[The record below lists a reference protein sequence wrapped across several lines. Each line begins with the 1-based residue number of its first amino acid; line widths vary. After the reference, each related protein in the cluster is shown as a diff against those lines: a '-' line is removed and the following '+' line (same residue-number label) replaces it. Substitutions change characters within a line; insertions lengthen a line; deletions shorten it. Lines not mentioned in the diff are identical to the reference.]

1 MAEQSTMEERTEQ
14 ATPHKR
20 EEARREGQ
28 VPRSQELTIAAALL
42 GSAAVLASTGGT
54 LAASLRDIMAQGITA
69 MAEPPVGTAGVV
81 TLLHTMGGK
90 ALLAIAPTV
99 LAITAI
105 TLTVAALQSR
115 GVLTTKPL
123 GPKWERLDPIANGRR
138 MLGVEPWVNLA
149 RALLKLAIVAL
160 AAWVALRTALPD
172 VLGLPQASVSGLP
185 AVLRQHTLHL
195 ATIAGLTYLALAAL
209 DYGYQL
215 WSHEKSL
222 RMTKTE
228 IKLEMK
234 QNEGDPMLKARRRSI
249 ARSMARRQMFGD
261 VAKADVVITNPT
273 HIAVAL
279 RYDPVTVPAPVVLA
293 MGQRKVAERI
303 KALAAEA
310 GVPMVEN
317 RPLARAL
324 LATAHVGMVI
334 PAELYAA
341 VAEVLAFVIRQ
352 RHASATYR
360 PAHHHTGAAR

>member
-1 MAEQSTMEERTEQ
+1 MAETPMEERTEQ

-28 VPRSQELTIAAALL
+28 VPRSQELTTAAAIL
-42 GSAAVLASTGGT
+42 GSAAVLAATGGS
-54 LAASLRDIMAQGITA
+54 LSASLRDLMAYGLTTMSA
-69 MAEPPVGTAGVV
+69 PPAGTAGVV

-90 ALLAIAPTV
+90 ALVALAPTV
-99 LAITAI
+99 LAITTI
-105 TLTVAALQSR
+105 TFAVAAVQAR
-115 GVLTTKPL
+115 GVLTTRPL
-123 GPKWERLDPIANGRR
+123 EPKWERLDPIANGRR
-138 MLGVEPWVNLA
+138 MLGAQPWVNLA

-160 AAWVALRTALPD
+160 AAWTALRTALPD
-172 VLGLPQASVSGLP
+172 LLGLPQAAVSALP

-195 ATIAGLTYLALAAL
+195 AAIAGLTYLALAAA

-222 RMTKTE
+222 RMTRTE
-228 IKLEMK
+228 IRLEMK

-249 ARSMARRQMFGD
+249 ARSMARREMFRD
-261 VAKADVVITNPT
+261 VPKADVVITNPT

-279 RYDPVTVPAPVVLA
+279 RYDPISTPAPVVLA

-303 KALAAEA
+303 KALAAES

-334 PAELYAA
+334 PAELYVA

-352 RHASATYR
+352 RHESMTYR
-360 PAHHHTGAAR
+360 PARHHTGATR

>member
-1 MAEQSTMEERTEQ
+1 MAEASMEERTEQ

-20 EEARREGQ
+20 DEARREGQ
-28 VPRSQELTIAAALL
+28 VPRSQELTTAAALL
-42 GSAAVLASTGGT
+42 GSAAVLASTARSM
-54 LAASLRDIMAQGITA
+54 AASLRDLMAYGLTT
-69 MAEPPVGTAGVV
+69 MAEPPSGAAGVV

-90 ALLAIAPTV
+90 ALVALAPTV
-99 LAITAI
+99 LAITVI
-105 TLTVAALQSR
+105 TFTVAALQAR
-115 GVLTTKPL
+115 GVFTTKPL
-123 GPKWERLDPIANGRR
+123 GPKWERLDPMANGRR
-138 MLGVEPWVNLA
+138 MLGTQPWVNLA

-160 AAWVALRTALPD
+160 ATWAALRTALPD
-172 VLGLPQASVSGLP
+172 VIGLPQVSVSALP

-195 ATIAGLTYLALAAL
+195 ATIAGLTYMALAAA
-209 DYGYQL
+209 DYGYQI

-234 QNEGDPMLKARRRSI
+234 QNEGDPMLKARRRSM
-249 ARSMARRQMFGD
+249 ARSMARRQMFKD
-261 VAKADVVITNPT
+261 VPTADVVITNPT

-279 RYDPVTVPAPVVLA
+279 RYDPVSVPAPVVLA

-303 KALAAEA
+303 KALAAES

-334 PAELYAA
+334 PADLYAA

-352 RHASATYR
+352 RHEGMTYR
-360 PAHHHTGAAR
+360 PTHHRTGATR